1 MKLEGTQTTKA
12 PRALLFQL
20 MTDPEVLK
28 RCVPGCQSLEAG
40 EDGSYKMVLKAGV
53 GSIKGVFNGSIRL
66 DEIREPEH
74 YLMFVDGKGA
84 AGFVK
89 GAGSLDLAEQ
99 GQETAIN
106 YSGEV
111 NVGGTIASVG
121 QRMIQSAAKMMVT
134 QFFTSIE
141 AEAKAALEAED
152 EGEPFEAP
160 KHGFIRNTIR
170 RLKG

>member
-1 MKLEGTQTTKA
+1 MKLEGTQTIKA

-40 EDGSYKMVLKAGV
+40 EDGSYKMILKAGV
-53 GSIKGVFNGSIRL
+53 GSIKGVFTGAIRL

-74 YLMFVDGKGA
+74 YLMLVDGRGS

-89 GAGSLDLAEQ
+89 GGGSLDLAEQ
-99 GQETAIN
+99 GEETMIH
-106 YSGEV
+106 YSGEIS
-111 NVGGTIASVG
+111 VGGTIASVG
-121 QRMIQSAAKMMVT
+121 QRMTQSAAKMMARD
-134 QFFTSIE
+134 FFTSIE
-141 AEAKAALEAED
+141 AEAKAALEAEE
-152 EGEPFEAP
+152 EGTPLETP